1 MKGNGNA
8 CAFVFP
14 DQTLGIVDWGTDDIS
29 CIRSLL
35 DKEAPSAIRFVLATH
50 SHVDHTLGLRD
61 VLVECHSRRIRIENF
76 IYPSI
81 GPLKS
86 RPSPLWKAVRFAEQH
101 NVSIIPVSINDF
113 EGMEISQPIPIA
125 ASTEW
130 EVVVLAPPAS
140 TNSRH
145 EIRSHIGGP
154 NPGNPTSI
162 VLLFRPKDSNHHA
175 GRALLPGDA
184 TPRLLQFAKGH
195 ESRHPEYHIHND
207 IIVAPHH
214 GSDHN
219 WPRWLNDYVHGIIVV
234 SSGSNR
240 PSHPGK
246 KFLERVTPHCR
257 RGTDSVLF
265 CTSYNHQ
272 CRIAFAHD
280 APDSHS
286 QLLAVDSPCFGDM
299 EITLDPKGSRAN
311 WSDQDGPTR
320 RGFGH
325 CTRDT

>member
-35 DKEAPSAIRFVLATH
+35 DEEAPSAIRFVLATH
-50 SHVDHTLGLRD
+50 SHVDHTLGLCD
-61 VLVECHSRRIRIENF
+61 VLVECHSRQIPVDNF
-76 IYPSI
+76 IYPSV
-81 GPLKS
+81 GPLKL
-86 RPSPLWKAVRFAEQH
+86 RPSYLWKAVILAHKH
-101 NVSIIPVSINDF
+101 NVSIIPVSIDDF
-113 EGMEISQPIPIA
+113 VGMETSRPKAIA
-125 ASTEW
+125 ASKEW
-130 EVVVLAPPAS
+130 EVAVLAPPAS
-140 TNSRH
+140 INSQH
-145 EIRSHIGGP
+145 EIKSHLGGP

-162 VLLFRPKDSNHHA
+162 VLLFRHKDSDDHT

-184 TPRLLQFAKGH
+184 TPQLLEFAKNH

-219 WPRWLNDYVHGIIVV
+219 WPGWFNNYVHGIVVV
-234 SSGSNR
+234 SSGGNR
-240 PSHPGK
+240 PSPPGK
-246 KFLERVTPHCR
+246 KFLERVAPHCR

-280 APDSHS
+280 APDP

-299 EITLDPKGSRAN
+299 EITLDPKGSQAN

-320 RGFGH
+320 RDFGH
-325 CTRDT
+325 CTRNT